1 MPQLVDVVLHLVA
14 ASVSN
19 SCDAAAAAAVA
30 AGGSSSSSRRQQQQQ
45 AAVGSSVSASQMG
58 RFKAKPWRSVT
69 CSIVCC
75 VRGGEIVTSV
85 DT

>member
-1 MPQLVDVVLHLVA
+1 
-14 ASVSN
+14 
-19 SCDAAAAAAVA
+19 
-30 AGGSSSSSRRQQQQQ
+30 
-45 AAVGSSVSASQMG
+45 VGSSVSASQMG